1 MIDKTYIENWARTVP
16 AKAEFPELVL
26 RLVQATIPPCQN
38 KVDIPIGSSIYM
50 GGWDGWINTIEGT
63 TYIPQGLSGWEFGT
77 NDSPITK
84 ANHDYKTRTEAVNP
98 AYNMA
103 ETTFVFVTPWIW
115 AKKDEWVEE
124 KKKEGKWK
132 DIIVYDSDSL
142 SQWLLTAPVVEK
154 WLALKIGAAPAFG
167 YYTVEEK
174 WNCFINGS
182 KPFQLTPE
190 FYTCGRES
198 VVRKLEKQFQS
209 KLPFIIGVEASSREE
224 AMAFILASSKLLS
237 SSEHDLFMSKGVVVD
252 EKSAFQHLMN
262 QRVKM
267 CFIPEIPDY
276 GMAYSARGLG
286 HSVIV
291 PLSQDDEFTS
301 DKIKLPISNKNRL
314 VDILVSYGISKPDA
328 ERMVRDNSCNLA
340 LIRKE
345 LDFPPF
351 RADWQK
357 NEDLKE
363 LIPVLL
369 LGKWSDGS
377 KGDEAMLS
385 LLSNMDFKEYHSRL
399 VYWSKLPISPVI
411 NIGNT
416 WRLTSPLSLWSAL
429 SDSIKAEHLDLMSKI
444 FEIVFIE
451 SNNEYSCQL
460 KKGILENLIIVSL
473 YGKGIGMV
481 ENGQS
486 WTDALVEKLLK
497 NKDPKKWIEF
507 SDFMPLL
514 AEASPSVFV
523 KYIQSIIANNKEIVL
538 ALFGEKKGLLYT
550 ESHHTNLLWA
560 LEALAW
566 LPDYLQPVT
575 EILLQLSEID
585 PGGSLA
591 NRPFNSLT
599 TIYLFWYPQT
609 SASLDQRLAIL
620 ENCIKKDYS
629 QMWNLLLALL
639 PQPHAVSMQ
648 TNQLKW
654 RDFEFEER
662 KAINTNE
669 INKTTEWVVEHLM
682 AMYDGNDADLSQLIE
697 KMEPIFPSTRGKL
710 IAWLPLAIEK
720 IKDNDGASTRKALRE
735 TIWYQYLDR
744 NKNYYSLRDEELQ
757 IIEDAYQ
764 KLTPSDL
771 IKKHQWLF
779 DEDFPHL
786 AQKIEKDPDDGY
798 ANIQQ
803 LNRLRKEACEELIKE
818 FGVEDVVAM
827 KDVVAEPRIL
837 GATLAQFH
845 SIGGLTDMICSLLD
859 NEKDSRFIMGYI
871 SSLESLVGM
880 EPFQEVYKSC
890 ESNGY
895 TDEAL
900 TVLLLS
906 IYPKKD
912 LWSFVEGLKGSVQN
926 LYWQKTQG
934 CFFGPYRDDITY
946 QIGKFVDAGRS
957 VDAMNHSW
965 IYAKELPTD
974 VIQQLLKGVLTAT
987 KALNSSLDQLAL
999 GRYMEELHGR
1009 DDVDQDLLLQL
1020 EWAFL
1025 PALVHHSEEV
1035 CLNSIYSQLSKDPS
1049 FFVELLT
1056 YLYKPDDETVEE
1068 NDETD
1073 EKTKQANSSRAFHL
1087 FYHWDKIPYVSQ
1099 EGVVDIQALTDWV
1112 KEALRIAGE
1121 KNRIT
1126 AAYIQL
1132 GGLFAH
1138 YGEGGEHASDLFSV
1152 METIDSSSFFNNYR
1166 VGLFNKRG
1174 STVRSPYEGG
1184 EIERGNE
1191 SFFKDLYERYHVQ
1204 FPKVAKVFKDLA
1216 DEYAGMAKQMD
1227 EEADLTKLDY

>member
-1 MIDKTYIENWARTVP
+1 MIDRIYIENWAKTVTS
-16 AKAEFPELVL
+16 KTDFPELIL
-26 RLVQATIPPCQN
+26 RLVHATIPNCQN
-38 KVDIPIGSSIYM
+38 KIDIPIGSSTYM
-50 GGWDGWINTIEGT
+50 GGWDGRVSSEEGT
-63 TYIPQGLSGWEFGT
+63 TYIPYGESGWEFGT
-77 NDSPITK
+77 EASFQDKADRDFRKRTDAISPGYDTS
-84 ANHDYKTRTEAVNP
+84 E
-98 AYNMA
+98 M
-103 ETTFVFVTPWIW
+103 TFVFATPRIW
-115 AKKDEWVEE
+115 AKKEEWVTE
-124 KKKEGKWK
+124 KKKERKWK

-142 SQWLLTAPVVEK
+142 SQWLLMAPAVEK
-154 WLALKIGAAPAFG
+154 WLAPRVGATPVSGFDI
-167 YYTVEEK
+167 VDDK
-174 WNCFINGS
+174 WEDFIRGN
-182 KPFQLTPE
+182 KPYVLPPE
-190 FYTCGRES
+190 FYTCGREG
-198 VVRKLEKQFQS
+198 VVNELERQFQS
-209 KLPFIIGVEASSREE
+209 KQPFILGIEASTREE
-224 AMAFILASSKLLS
+224 AIAFILAVGKTISPN
-237 SSEHDLFMSKGVVVD
+237 ERDLFKSKGIVVYD
-252 EKSAFQHLMN
+252 KDSFRNLMN
-262 QRVKM
+262 HRSSL
-267 CFIPEIPDY
+267 CFIPVIDDY
-276 GMAYSARGLG
+276 GMAFSARWHN

-291 PLSQDDEFTS
+291 PLSQNDEFTS
-301 DKIKLPISNKNRL
+301 NKIKLPISNKHRL
-314 VDILVSYGISKPDA
+314 VDVLISFGVDKFEA
-328 ERMVRDNSCNLA
+328 EKMVRDNSCNLA

-363 LIPVLL
+363 LLPTLF
-369 LGKWSDGS
+369 LGKWNDGI
-377 KGDEAMLS
+377 KGDEATLS
-385 LLSNMDFKEYHSRL
+385 LLSGKDYKEHLSRL

-411 NIGNT
+411 NIGNS

-429 SDSIKAEHLDLMSKI
+429 SDFIKEEHLDLLSII
-444 FEIVFIE
+444 FEKVFIE
-451 SNNEYSCQL
+451 SDGEYSRQL
-460 KKGILENLIIVSL
+460 KKGVLENLIIIAL
-473 YGKGIGMV
+473 YGKGMGIIDD
-481 ENGQS
+481 GQR
-486 WTDALVEKLLK
+486 WTDLLVEKLLQ
-497 NKDPKKWIEF
+497 NETPKKWIEF
-507 SDFMPLL
+507 SDYMPLL
-514 AEASPSVFV
+514 AEASPTAFV
-523 KYIQSIIANNKEIVL
+523 KYIQSIITNNKEIVL
-538 ALFGEKKGLLYT
+538 ALFGETEGLIIP
-550 ESHHTNLLWA
+550 ESHHTNMLWA

-566 LPDYLQPVT
+566 LPGYLQPVT

-585 PGGSLA
+585 PGGNLA

-599 TIYLFWYPQT
+599 SIYLFWYPQT
-609 SASLDQRLAIL
+609 SASLEQRLAII
-620 ENCIKKDYS
+620 ENCIGKGYS
-629 QMWNLLLALL
+629 QVWNLLLALL
-639 PQPHAVSMQ
+639 PQPNSTTMQ
-648 TNQLKW
+648 NYQLKW

-662 KAINTNE
+662 KNVNRDELMKA
-669 INKTTEWVVEHLM
+669 TEWVVEHMM
-682 AMYDGNDADLSQLIE
+682 AMYEGSDADLSKLIE
-697 KMEPIFPSTRGKL
+697 KMEFVFPSTRGKL
-710 IAWLPLAIEK
+710 IAWLPLAVEK
-720 IKDNDGASTRKALRE
+720 IKDNGGGATRKALRE
-735 TIWYQYLDR
+735 TIWYHYLDGI
-744 NKNYYSLRDEELQ
+744 KNYYSLTAEELQ
-757 IIEDAYQ
+757 IIEDTYQ

-771 IKKHQWLF
+771 KKKHQWLF

-786 AQKIEKDPDDGY
+786 AQKIEKDPDGY

-803 LNRLRKEACEELIKE
+803 LNRLRKEACEEMLKE

-837 GATLAQFH
+837 GTTLAQFH
-845 SIGGLTDMICSLLD
+845 SIGGLTDMICSMLD

-880 EPFQEVYKSC
+880 EIFQEVYKSC

-912 LWSFVEGLKGSVQN
+912 LWSFVDSLKGSVQN

-965 IYAKELPTD
+965 IYAKELSTD

-999 GRYMEELHGR
+999 GKYMEELHGR

-1025 PALVHHSEEV
+1025 PSLVHHSEEV
-1035 CLNSIYSQLSKDPS
+1035 CLNLIYSQLSKDPS

-1056 YLYKPDDETVEE
+1056 YLYKPDDETEEEE
-1068 NDETD
+1068 NDTD

-1099 EGVVDIQALTDWV
+1099 EGVVDVQALTDWV

-1138 YGEGGEHASDLFSV
+1138 YGEGGEHASDLFYV
-1152 METIDSSSFFNNYR
+1152 METIDNTSFFNNYR

-1174 STVRSPYEGG
+1174 STVRGPYEGG

-1216 DEYAGMAKQMD
+1216 AEYAGMAKQMD

>member
-26 RLVQATIPPCQN
+26 RLVQATIPSCQN
-38 KVDIPIGSSIYM
+38 KVDIPIGSSIYI
-50 GGWDGWINTIEGT
+50 GGWDGWINTKEGT

-77 NDSPITK
+77 DDSPISK
-84 ANHDYKTRTEAVNP
+84 ANSDYKKRTEAENP
-98 AYNMA
+98 VYNKA

-115 AKKDEWVEE
+115 TKKDEWVNE
-124 KKKEGKWK
+124 KKREGKWK
-132 DIIVYDSDSL
+132 DIIVYDSDSI
-142 SQWLLTAPVVEK
+142 SQWLLAAPVVEK
-154 WLALKIGAAPAFG
+154 WLAPRVGAIPASGFDI
-167 YYTVEEK
+167 VDEK
-174 WNCFINGS
+174 WEDYIRGN
-182 KPFQLTPE
+182 KPYILTPD
-190 FYTCGRES
+190 FYTCGREG
-198 VVRKLEKQFQS
+198 VVNELERLFQNKQ
-209 KLPFIIGVEASSREE
+209 PFILGIEASTREE
-224 AMAFILASSKLLS
+224 AIAFILAAGKTISPN
-237 SSEHDLFMSKGVVVD
+237 ERDLFKSKGVVVYD
-252 EKSAFQHLMN
+252 KDSFRNLMTH
-262 QRVKM
+262 RLSL
-267 CFIPEIPDY
+267 CFIPVIDDY
-276 GMAYSARGLG
+276 GMAFSARGRN

-291 PLSQDDEFTS
+291 PLSQNDEFTS
-301 DKIKLPISNKNRL
+301 NKIKLPISNKHRL
-314 VDILVSYGISKPDA
+314 VDILISFGVDKPEA
-328 ERMVRDNSCNLA
+328 ERIVRDNSCNLA

-351 RADWQK
+351 RVDWQK

-363 LIPVLL
+363 LLPALL

-377 KGDEAMLS
+377 KGDQAMLS
-385 LLSNMDFKEYHSRL
+385 LLSNTDFKEYHARL

-429 SDSIKAEHLDLMSKI
+429 SDSIKVEHLDLMSKAFDKI
-444 FEIVFIE
+444 FIE
-451 SNNEYSCQL
+451 SENEYSCQL

-473 YGKGIGMV
+473 YGKGMGLV

-497 NKDPKKWIEF
+497 NEDPKKWIEF

-538 ALFGEKKGLLYT
+538 ALFGEEKGLYFS
-550 ESHHTNLLWA
+550 ESHHTHLLWA

-599 TIYLFWYPQT
+599 SIYLFWYPQT
-609 SASLDQRLAIL
+609 SASLEQRLTII
-620 ENCIKKDYS
+620 ENCIGKGYS
-629 QMWNLLLALL
+629 HVWNLLLALL
-639 PQPHAVSMQ
+639 PQPNSTTMQ
-648 TNQLKW
+648 NEQLKW

-662 KAINTNE
+662 KAINANE

-682 AMYDGNDADLSQLIE
+682 AMYDGKDTDLSQLIE
-697 KMEPIFPSTRGKL
+697 KMEPIFPSIRGKL
-710 IAWLPLAIEK
+710 IAWLPLAVEN
-720 IKDNDGASTRKALRE
+720 IKDNGGALTRKVLRE
-735 TIWYQYLDR
+735 TIWYHYLDGI
-744 NKNYYSLRDEELQ
+744 KNYYSLTAEELQ

-771 IKKHQWLF
+771 KKKHQWLF

-803 LNRLRKEACEELIKE
+803 LNRLRKEACEELLNE

-837 GATLAQFH
+837 GTTLAQFH

-880 EPFQEVYKSC
+880 ETFQKVYRSC

-912 LWSFVEGLKGSVQN
+912 LWLFVNNLKGSVQN

-946 QIGKFVDAGRS
+946 QIEKFVDAGRA

-965 IYAKELPTD
+965 IYAKELSTE

-987 KALNSSLDQLAL
+987 KALNGSLDQLAL

-1056 YLYKPDDETVEE
+1056 YLYKPDDETVKED
-1068 NDETD
+1068 DETD
-1073 EKTKQANSSRAFHL
+1073 EKTKQANSNRAFHL

-1099 EGVVDIQALTDWV
+1099 EGVVDVQGLTDWV
-1112 KEALRIAGE
+1112 KLALSIAKE

-1138 YGEGGEHASDLFSV
+1138 YGESGEHASDLFSV
-1152 METIDSSSFFNNYR
+1152 METIDSTSFFNNYR

-1174 STVRSPYEGG
+1174 STVRGPYEGG

-1191 SFFKDLYERYHVQ
+1191 SFFKALYERYHVQ

-1216 DEYAGMAKQMD
+1216 AEYAVMAKQMD